1 MRACTKTNKRELEQD
16 LAMRCSH
23 CGICCEETEMLLS
36 NADIERLE
44 RVGHNKQRFVR
55 YDRHGFARLRS
66 HNGFCVFYDVAKRR
80 CKIYRH
86 RPLGCWIYPVI
97 YKEQEGIAVDDLC
110 PMKNTISEIELK
122 RKGKRV
128 MKLLQRIDREAILH
142 RNARI

>member
-1 MRACTKTNKRELEQD
+1 MRARTKTNKRELEQD